1 MRKLLLIAGLLI
13 TFSCI
18 DEPCADVYDPVCT
31 PDGTQY
37 GNDCEARNAGVKE
50 YTSCISWLTNGH
62 NCVPTSIPLN
72 PMVDK
77 GLAVVTL
84 PTFVKG

>member
-31 PDGTQY
+31 PDGTQC
-37 GNDCEARNAGVKE
+37 GNDCEARNAGVKG
-50 YTSCISWLTNGH
+50 YTSCISWFKILT
-62 NCVPTSIPLN
+62 
-72 PMVDK
+72 PMDIIITHYYS
-77 GLAVVTL
+77 L
-84 PTFVKG
+84 

>member
-50 YTSCISWLTNGH
+50 YTSCISWLT
-62 NCVPTSIPLN
+62 
-72 PMVDK
+72 PMDITVSLLQD
-77 GLAVVTL
+77 
-84 PTFVKG
+84 P

>member
-1 MRKLLLIAGLLI
+1 MMVLGICQVKKPQLTRKLLLLAGLLI

-31 PDGTQY
+31 PNGTQY

-50 YTSCISWLTNGH
+50 YTSCIS
-62 NCVPTSIPLN
+62 
-72 PMVDK
+72 
-77 GLAVVTL
+77 
-84 PTFVKG
+84 

>member
-1 MRKLLLIAGLLI
+1 MVLGICQVKKPQLTRKLLLLAGLLI

-50 YTSCISWLTNGH
+50 YTSCISWFKIKNQK
-62 NCVPTSIPLN
+62 TSTI
-72 PMVDK
+72 
-77 GLAVVTL
+77 
-84 PTFVKG
+84 

>member
-1 MRKLLLIAGLLI
+1 MMVLGICQVKKPQVTRKLLLLAGLLI

-50 YTSCISWLTNGH
+50 YTSCIS
-62 NCVPTSIPLN
+62 
-72 PMVDK
+72 
-77 GLAVVTL
+77 
-84 PTFVKG
+84 

>member
-1 MRKLLLIAGLLI
+1 MMVLGICQVKKPQLTRKLLLLAGLLI

-50 YTSCISWLTNGH
+50 YTSCIS
-62 NCVPTSIPLN
+62 
-72 PMVDK
+72 
-77 GLAVVTL
+77 
-84 PTFVKG
+84 

>member
-1 MRKLLLIAGLLI
+1 MRKLLLITGLLI

-62 NCVPTSIPLN
+62 NCVLISRPFN
-72 PMVDK
+72 PMVHK
-77 GLAVVTL
+77 GLGVVVL
-84 PTFVKG
+84 PTFVWG